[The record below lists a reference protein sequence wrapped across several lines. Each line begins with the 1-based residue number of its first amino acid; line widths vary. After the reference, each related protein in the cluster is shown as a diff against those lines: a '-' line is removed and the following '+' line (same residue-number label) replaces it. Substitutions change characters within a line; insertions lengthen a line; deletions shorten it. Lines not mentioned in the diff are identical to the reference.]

1 MTNDKPKPHSLV
13 SNSMIT
19 IVVGTNRQE
28 AISRVLANI
37 YQVLL
42 TEQDAPSQVVDL
54 HELPSDFLST
64 ALYENNGQNEVVNRL
79 KDKLAESDKV
89 VFIVPEYNNSFPGIL
104 KIFIDAMPY
113 PSPLQGKKCALVG
126 LSAGVQGGGLALSHF
141 TDVLNY
147 LGAHVLAAKP
157 KLAFIQQH
165 LQEDMLTNKLY
176 RTLLEEQVE
185 QLITF

>member
-1 MTNDKPKPHSLV
+1 
-13 SNSMIT
+13 MIT
-19 IVVGTNRQE
+19 VVVGTNRPE
-28 AISRVLANI
+28 AISRILANI

-42 TEQDAPSQVVDL
+42 TEQGVSCQVLDM
-54 HELPSDFLST
+54 HELPGDFLST
-64 ALYENNGQNEVVNRL
+64 AFYENNGQNDVVNRL
-79 KDKLAESDKV
+79 GDRLAESDKV
-89 VFIVPEYNNSFPGIL
+89 VFIVPEYNGSFPGIL
-104 KIFIDAMPY
+104 KMFIDAMPY

-126 LSAGVQGGGLALSHF
+126 LSAGVQGGVLALSHF

-165 LQEDMLTNKLY
+165 LQEDMLSNKLY
-176 RTLLEEQVE
+176 RSLLEEQVK